1 MANINMKQAKK
12 WQAHYNVPC
21 QLIAGA
27 SETNCKAV
35 MYGGTMI
42 KTSNYNGLMFE
53 QLFEKLACG
62 QVADACSVAKQMIND
77 AHGRSREE
85 SLAHYAKQEM
95 TYADSMDMQF
105 VGRTL
110 AEVLQQALDK
120 QIDKSGYDL
129 NEIHNW
135 LNTMK
140 DFHGADTIKVAKRMI
155 AKKEVRIVNNNV
167 VVSKFFYNAI
177 DEWVKA
183 NNYKAIAD
191 NKKIEILDKYCEL
204 IGE

>member
-1 MANINMKQAKK
+1 MKQARK

-85 SLAHYAKQEM
+85 SLAHYVKQEM

-110 AEVLQQALDK
+110 AEVLQQAMNKHVD
-120 QIDKSGYDL
+120 DSRYDL
-129 NEIHNW
+129 NAVHHWIK
-135 LNTMK
+135 TMK
-140 DFHGADTIKVAKRMI
+140 DFHGADTIKIAKRMI
-155 AKKEVRIVNNNV
+155 AKKEVRIVNDKV
-167 VVSKFFYNAI
+167 IASKFFYNAI

-183 NNYKAIAD
+183 NGYKAIAD
-191 NKKIEILDKYCEL
+191 DKKIEILDKYCEL

>member
-1 MANINMKQAKK
+1 MANINMKQARK

-35 MYGGTMI
+35 MYGGMMI

-77 AHGRSREE
+77 AHGRTRRE
-85 SLAHYAKQEM
+85 SLNHFVKQDM

-120 QIDKSGYDL
+120 QIDESEYDL
-129 NEIHNW
+129 NDVHNW
-135 LNTMK
+135 IKTMK
-140 DFHGADTIKVAKRMI
+140 DFHKADTVAVVKRMI
-155 AKKEVRIVNNNV
+155 AKKEVRIVNNKV
-167 VVSKFFYNAI
+167 VASKFFYNAI
-177 DEWVKA
+177 DEWTKA
-183 NNYKAIAD
+183 NDYKAIAD
-191 NKKIEILDKYCEL
+191 DKKIEILDKYCEL

>member
-1 MANINMKQAKK
+1 MANINMKPARK

-35 MYGGTMI
+35 MYGGMMI

-77 AHGRSREE
+77 AHGRTRRE
-85 SLAHYAKQEM
+85 SLNHFVKQDM

-120 QIDKSGYDL
+120 QIDESEYDL
-129 NEIHNW
+129 NDVHNW
-135 LNTMK
+135 IKTMK
-140 DFHGADTIKVAKRMI
+140 DFHKADTVAVVKRMI
-155 AKKEVRIVNNNV
+155 AKKEVRIVNNKV
-167 VVSKFFYNAI
+167 VASKFFYNAI
-177 DEWVKA
+177 DEWTKA
-183 NNYKAIAD
+183 NDYKAITD
-191 NKKIEILDKYCEL
+191 DKKIKILDKYCEL